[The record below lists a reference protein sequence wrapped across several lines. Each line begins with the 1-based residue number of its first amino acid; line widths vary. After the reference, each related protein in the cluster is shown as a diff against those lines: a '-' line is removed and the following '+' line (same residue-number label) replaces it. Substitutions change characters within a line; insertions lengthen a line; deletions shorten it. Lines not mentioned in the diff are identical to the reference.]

1 MTKGM
6 VKSAEKAGRLF
17 LSAGRKFVSRPGE
30 ALLLCRMA
38 WWVVVLSLTAK
49 CCPLP
54 RALQIVS
61 ERKLRKPNLNNI
73 YIGNR
78 LAKSIDLLLSA
89 DFLIFKPVC
98 WKRAA
103 VLRRYLSLNG
113 ITTHIIFGV
122 RKEPDGEVSGHAWL
136 ESDGEPILEIM
147 PPEYAVTYRFPSN
160 DHFDSQVAALSHER

>member
-1 MTKGM
+1 MRKGL
-6 VKSAEKAGRLF
+6 VKSVEKAGRLF

-38 WWVVVLSLTAK
+38 WWVGVLSLIAK

-61 ERKLRKPNLNNI
+61 ERRRRKPNLPT
-73 YIGNR
+73 YSGDR

-113 ITTHIIFGV
+113 ITTRIIFGL
-122 RKEPDGEVSGHAWL
+122 RKETDGNVSGHAWL
-136 ESDGEPILEIM
+136 ESEGKPILEIM
-147 PPEYAVTYRFPSN
+147 PPEYVVTYRFPSN
-160 DHFDSQVAALSHER
+160 DHFDSQLAALSHER

>member
-1 MTKGM
+1 MTEGL
-6 VKSAEKAGRLF
+6 VKSVEKAGRLLF
-17 LSAGRKFVSRPGE
+17 SVGRKFVSRPGE

-49 CCPLP
+49 YCPLP

-61 ERKLRKPNLNNI
+61 ERKLREPNLTNI

-136 ESDGEPILEIM
+136 ESDGQPILESS
-147 PPEYAVTYRFPSN
+147 PPQYVITYRFPSN
-160 DHFDSQVAALSHER
+160 GLFDCDLAVLNHE

>member
-1 MTKGM
+1 MREGL
-6 VKSAEKAGRLF
+6 VESVEKAGRLLF
-17 LSAGRKFVSRPGE
+17 SVGRKFVSRPGE

-38 WWVVVLSLTAK
+38 WWVGVLSLTAK

-61 ERKLRKPNLNNI
+61 ERKLREPNLTNI

-122 RKEPDGEVSGHAWL
+122 RKEPDGAVSGHAWL
-136 ESDGEPILEIM
+136 ESDGQPILESS
-147 PPEYAVTYRFPSN
+147 PPQYVITYRFPSSGL
-160 DHFDSQVAALSHER
+160 FDCDLAVLNHE

>member
-1 MTKGM
+1 MTKGLI
-6 VKSAEKAGRLF
+6 KSVEKAGRLS
-17 LSAGRKFVSRPGE
+17 LSVVRKFVSRPGE

-61 ERKLRKPNLNNI
+61 ERKLRKPNLTNI

-103 VLRRYLSLNG
+103 VLRRYLSRNG

-122 RKEPDGEVSGHAWL
+122 RKEKDGEVSGHAWL
-136 ESDGEPILEIM
+136 ESEGQPILESS
-147 PPEYAVTYRFPSN
+147 PPQYVITYRFPSN
-160 DHFDSQVAALSHER
+160 GLFDCDLAVLNHE